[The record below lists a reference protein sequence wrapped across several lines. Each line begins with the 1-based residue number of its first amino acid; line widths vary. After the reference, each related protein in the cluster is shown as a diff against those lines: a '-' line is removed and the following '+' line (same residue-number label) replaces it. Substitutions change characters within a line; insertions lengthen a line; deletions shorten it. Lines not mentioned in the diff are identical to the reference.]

1 MDPITVGAMTLASL
15 GNVIGP
21 VYAANKQ
28 SKAQREANALNR
40 EMFDY
45 QKSIQAPYVQAG
57 QKSLSDLQALMA
69 DPSSI
74 QNDPS
79 YQFRFGAGQDAIQ
92 KNLAARGQLLGG
104 AALKKLTQYGQG
116 FASQEFQNQFNR
128 LSALAG
134 IGQAGANT
142 MTSAAANYG
151 ANAANGLTALGNIDA
166 SRALGITGGITNAL
180 NTYLNYD
187 LQNKWLNSGAG
198 SAGAASGGGGVPS
211 PRAWDGWGK

>member
-1 MDPITVGAMTLASL
+1 MEPITAIGLSSLA
-15 GNVIGP
+15 GIGGSI
-21 VYAANKQ
+21 YAANKQ

-40 EMFDY
+40 EMFEY
-45 QKSIQAPYVQAG
+45 QKGIQAPYVQAG
-57 QKSLSDLQALMA
+57 QKSLADLQALLA

-79 YQFRFGAGQDAIQ
+79 YQFRFGAGHDAIQ

-104 AALKKLTQYGQG
+104 AALKRLTQYGQG

-142 MTSAAANYG
+142 MTGAAANYG
-151 ANAANGLTALGNIDA
+151 ANAANGITALGNIDA
-166 SRALGITGGITNAL
+166 SKALGIGSSLNNAL

-187 LQNKWLNSGAG
+187 LQNKWLGAG
-198 SAGAASGGGGVPS
+198 AGGTAAGGGGVPS
-211 PRAWDGWGK
+211 PRAWEGWGQ

>member
-1 MDPITVGAMTLASL
+1 MDPVTATLGTVATL
-15 GNVIGP
+15 GNIGGSI
-21 VYAANKQ
+21 YAGNKQ

-40 EMFDY
+40 EMFEY

-57 QKSLSDLQALMA
+57 QQSLADIQALMA

-79 YQFRFGAGQDAIQ
+79 YQWRMSQGQQALER
-92 KNLAARGQLLGG
+92 NMAARGGMLGG
-104 AALKKLTQYGQG
+104 AALKQLQRYGQG

-134 IGQAGANT
+134 LGQAGANT
-142 MTSAAANYG
+142 MTGVAGQFG
-151 ANAANGLTALGNIDA
+151 ANAMEGATALGNIDA
-166 SRALGITGGITNAL
+166 SRALGITGSLNNAL

-187 LQNKWLNSGAG
+187 LQNKWLNAG
-198 SAGAASGGGGVPS
+198 QGGGASGGGGVPS
-211 PRAWDGWGK
+211 PRAWEGWRQ